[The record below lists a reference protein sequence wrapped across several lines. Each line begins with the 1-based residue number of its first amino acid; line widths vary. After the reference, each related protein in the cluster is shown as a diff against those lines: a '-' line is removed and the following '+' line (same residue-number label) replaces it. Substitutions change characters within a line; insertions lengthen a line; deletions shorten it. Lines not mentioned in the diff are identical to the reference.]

1 VSRLRSTLAIAVA
14 LAALVPLSAGCGGEE
29 SADVEP
35 RPEPERAEGKSAD
48 ADQRPDRKRD
58 LLAGGGSVVFIGDSL
73 AVVGEAPYPSRLSS
87 SLGRRLRITNLAQAA
102 TATADWLPGGAL
114 FEERLRPALAGADI
128 VFVTVGGTD
137 LERALAGSDALDAL
151 EQAREG
157 GGAAAVGGAFAEI
170 ERNLRRT
177 FAGIDEAAP
186 QAAVVFVGYPDYAS
200 SALWR
205 ERAGTL
211 GTVALR
217 SGLAA
222 FGPVAERAGADETI
236 EMLDATAPRIDSLL
250 SDGEHLSDA
259 GHELYA
265 ERIAELLGG

>member
-1 VSRLRSTLAIAVA
+1 VPRLRSTLAIAVA
-14 LAALVPLSAGCGGEE
+14 LATLVLVPAGCGGEE

-35 RPEPERAEGKSAD
+35 RPEPERAGGDGAG
-48 ADQRPDRKRD
+48 ADQRPDREGDR
-58 LLAGGGSVVFIGDSL
+58 LAGAESVVFIGDSL
-73 AVVGEAPYPSRLSS
+73 AVAGEAPYPDRLETT
-87 SLGRRLRITNLAQAA
+87 LGRPLAVTNLAQAG
-102 TATADWLPGGAL
+102 TTTEDWLPGGAL
-114 FEERLRPALAGADI
+114 FEDRLRPELAGADI

-137 LERALAGSDALDAL
+137 LERALAGSDALNAL

-157 GGAAAVGGAFAEI
+157 GGAAAIGGAFAAI

-177 FAGIDEAAP
+177 FAAIEAVAP
-186 QAAVVFVGYPDYAS
+186 QAAIVFVGYPDYAS

-222 FGPVAERAGADETI
+222 FGPIAERAGADETI

-265 ERIAELLGG
+265 EEIAERLGG